1 MKLGHEFELALITDE
16 FNKELEDLEQLLGV
30 KALSAASEQLAID
43 SPAPW
48 QLRYERGRL
57 TLSSN
62 EQGHLNN
69 ISVDLQRESGRF
81 RSAAKVAHELLIKA
95 VGGIAPLQRFI
106 VDATAGLGTD
116 SLLFALGGHRVTM
129 LERSPVVAALLS
141 NGLVRAPEMQ
151 KRMALLQGDSI
162 ELLNNMP
169 ATDRPDIVYLDP
181 MFPVV
186 NKKALARKGLQ
197 ALKEILPPA
206 DREEELLDAALSA
219 ATKRVVVK
227 RPIRAPLLAGR
238 PAGFQYS
245 GKQIRYDCYPISKL

>member
-1 MKLGHEFELALITDE
+1 VKLEHEFDFALITDE
-16 FNKELEDLEQLLGV
+16 FNKELEDLEQQLGV
-30 KALSAASEQLAID
+30 KASHVGSKQRATESI
-43 SPAPW
+43 APW
-48 QLRYERGRL
+48 QLRYEQGRL

-62 EQGHLNN
+62 VQGQLNN
-69 ISVDLQRESGRF
+69 ISVDLQRESARF

-95 VGGIAPLQRFI
+95 VGGIAPVQRAI

-116 SLLFALGGHRVTM
+116 SLLLALGGHKVTM
-129 LERSPVVAALLS
+129 LERSTVVAALLS
-141 NGLVRAPEMQ
+141 NGLFRAPEMQ
-151 KRMALLQGDSI
+151 ERMTLIHGDSI
-162 ELLNNMP
+162 ELLTNMQL
-169 ATDRPDIVYLDP
+169 AERPDIVYLDP

-206 DREEELLDAALSA
+206 DRDAELLDAALST

-227 RPIRAPLLAGR
+227 RPIRAPLLAER

-245 GKQIRYDCYPISKL
+245 GKQIRYDCYSISKL